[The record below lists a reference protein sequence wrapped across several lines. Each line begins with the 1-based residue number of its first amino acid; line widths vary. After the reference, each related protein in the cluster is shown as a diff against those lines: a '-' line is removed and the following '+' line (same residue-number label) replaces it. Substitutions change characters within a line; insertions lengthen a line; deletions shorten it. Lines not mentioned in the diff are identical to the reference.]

1 MIRRSSNQ
9 ELKNKYERFLL
20 AEKRLEHDLDIKT
33 YLRTTS
39 KVQGIV
45 HSLLDDKQR
54 MMLKYQNGRMISS
67 NFKNKIFKT
76 MLSDSKQVSLMLKER
91 LNVNDLSPV
100 DLRFLKGLT

>member
-1 MIRRSSNQ
+1 
-9 ELKNKYERFLL
+9 
-20 AEKRLEHDLDIKT
+20 
-33 YLRTTS
+33 
-39 KVQGIV
+39 
-45 HSLLDDKQR
+45 

-76 MLSDSKQVSLMLKER
+76 MLSDSKLVSLMLKER